1 MLFAKDNSPSE
12 IAGAAAMGESRVTAR
27 EREHRPIVIHCGRHK
42 IVIIA
47 AGTIRPIS
55 FATASWKQEPFVES
69 YWARRVRRSTLREVA
84 DRCVL
89 NRVTEIACEFI
100 AS

>member
-1 MLFAKDNSPSE
+1 MSH
-12 IAGAAAMGESRVTAR
+12 RR
-27 EREHRPIVIHCGRHK
+27 ERTPAERDHCGQHK

-47 AGTIRPIS
+47 AGTMRSIL
-55 FATASWKQEPFVES
+55 FATALWKQEPFVES

-84 DRCVL
+84 DRCVP
-89 NRVTEIACEFI
+89 NRFTEIACEFI

>member
-1 MLFAKDNSPSE
+1 L
-12 IAGAAAMGESRVTAR
+12 
-27 EREHRPIVIHCGRHK
+27 
-42 IVIIA
+42 
-47 AGTIRPIS
+47 
-55 FATASWKQEPFVES
+55 FATALWKQEPFVDS

-89 NRVTEIACEFI
+89 NRFIEIACEFI